1 MGAVYASVSDIALL
15 SSRTLTTQEQ
25 EQAESLLAA
34 ASAKLRLQAQ
44 RYGKDLD
51 QMIAGSDD
59 LALAVKD
66 TVVNCVMRA
75 LESYASSTQ
84 AATQTSQ
91 SALGYSVSMTYLNAG
106 QSLYY
111 LRNELKDLGIL
122 RQQYGGMEVYD
133 IAEHDQGN

>member
-1 MGAVYASVSDIALL
+1 MGAVYAEVGEIAVFGKN
-15 SSRTLTTQEQ
+15 LTTQET

-34 ASAKLRLQAQ
+34 ASAKLRLIAK

-51 QMIAGSDD
+51 AMIAADED
-59 LALAVKD
+59 LLLAVKE
-66 TVVNCVMRA
+66 TVISCVKRA
-75 LESYASSTQ
+75 LDSYSNDTA

-122 RQQYGGMEVYD
+122 RQRYGAMEVYESEEPD
-133 IAEHDQGN
+133 TGD